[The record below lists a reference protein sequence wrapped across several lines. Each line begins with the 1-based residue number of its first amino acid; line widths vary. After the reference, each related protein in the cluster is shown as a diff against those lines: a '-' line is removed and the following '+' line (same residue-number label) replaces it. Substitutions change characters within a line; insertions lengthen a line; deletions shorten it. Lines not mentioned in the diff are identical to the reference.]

1 MIRRILFCLY
11 YFSVCFT
18 SFGQQTGQIKGEL
31 YQIGDGNK
39 YCAAIKTSVFKF
51 YQAEQEYDNWCW
63 AACIKMV
70 LNYQGITIEQC
81 DIVAKAFGQCI
92 NRPASC
98 DIMVE
103 AANGWNY
110 NGISIRAWE
119 EGTISSKDLIDA
131 LANKYPVI
139 IGLNMPGQS
148 VGHAYVLTA
157 IYFRKDSDHNKI
169 IPERVRLRDPWP
181 PNKDVYETTWHDFK
195 DRINCIV
202 HVTH

>member
-1 MIRRILFCLY
+1 MTRQILFCFL
-11 YFSVCFT
+11 FLSVFFN
-18 SFGQQTGQIKGEL
+18 SYGQQTGEV
-31 YQIGDGNK
+31 YQIGDGNNF
-39 YCAAIKTSVFKF
+39 CAAIKTSTFKF

-70 LNYQGITIEQC
+70 LNYQGVKIEQC

-98 DIMVE
+98 DIMVK

-110 NGISIRAWE
+110 NGTALEAWAE
-119 EGTISSKDLIDA
+119 DDISSIDLIDA
-131 LANKYPVI
+131 LAFKYPVI

-157 IYFRKDSDHNKI
+157 IFFRYDSNYNKI
-169 IPERVRLRDPWP
+169 PYKVRLRDPWP
-181 PNKDVYETTWHDFK
+181 PNQDVYETTWSDFK
-195 DRINCIV
+195 GRINCIV
-202 HVTH
+202 HVTK